1 MKTSIGNS
9 FSTIVNSFS
18 SIVSSFPSIVM
29 FCDINHA
36 EIDHVSFPSIL
47 NIDHEGEPS
56 DVCVAKGLLRE
67 CRFKIDHKSESADF
81 CLTKKGFLEETFSF
95 WCNENAGSNVITKV
109 NLLTFVLLEIVYF
122 KK

>member
-9 FSTIVNSFS
+9 FSTIINSFS
-18 SIVSSFPSIVM
+18 SIVSFFPSIVL

-47 NIDHEGEPS
+47 NIDHENEPS

-67 CRFKIDHKSESADF
+67 CRFKIDHKSEPADF

-95 WCNENAGSNVITKV
+95 WRNENADSNVITKV
-109 NLLTFVLLEIVYF
+109 NLVTFAFLKVY
-122 KK
+122 

>member
-36 EIDHVSFPSIL
+36 EVDHVSFPSIL

-67 CRFKIDHKSESADF
+67 CRFKIDHKSKSADF

-95 WCNENAGSNVITKV
+95 
-109 NLLTFVLLEIVYF
+109 
-122 KK
+122 